1 MIIIV
6 GLPNLKDNFTLIQDL
21 LFQNF
26 LRVLLNEDV
35 DLVLVAD
42 YETEVK

>member
-6 GLPNLKDNFTLIQDL
+6 GLPNLKDNFTLIVDH

-26 LRVLLNEDV
+26 LKVLLNEDV

-42 YETEVK
+42 YETEVI